1 MRAVIQRVKGASV
14 DIQGE
19 RVASIGNGYVILLGV
34 GQGDDEAAAEVLW
47 NKIWQLRINQDEAGK
62 TNLNLADAGGEV
74 LVVSQFTLYADCR
87 RGRRPSF
94 TSAAAPD
101 RANELYEY
109 FVDLVR
115 RDAGSVQTGR
125 FGADMAV
132 SLVNDGP
139 FTIVLDTAEFM

>member
-115 RDAGSVQTGR
+115 RDAGAVQTGR

-139 FTIVLDTAEFM
+139 FTIVLDTAELM

>member
-1 MRAVIQRVKGASV
+1 MRAVVQRVKGASV

-19 RVASIGNGYVILLGV
+19 RVASIDGGYLILLGV
-34 GQGDDEAAAEVLW
+34 GQGDDETAAEVLW

-109 FVDLVR
+109 FVGLVR
-115 RDAGSVQTGR
+115 RDAGAVQTGR

-139 FTIVLDTAEFM
+139 FTVVLDTAELM

>member
-34 GQGDDEAAAEVLW
+34 GQGDGEAAAEVLW

-101 RANELYEY
+101 RASELYEY

-115 RDAGSVQTGR
+115 RDVGSVQTGR

-139 FTIVLDTAEFM
+139 FTIVLDTAELM

>member
-101 RANELYEY
+101 RANELYEH

-115 RDAGSVQTGR
+115 CDAGSVQTGR

-139 FTIVLDTAEFM
+139 FTIVLDTAELM

>member
-34 GQGDDEAAAEVLW
+34 GQGDDEAAAEILW
-47 NKIWQLRINQDEAGK
+47 NKIWQLRINQDGAGK

-101 RANELYEY
+101 RANELYEH

-139 FTIVLDTAEFM
+139 FTIVLDTAELI

>member
-34 GQGDDEAAAEVLW
+34 GQGDDEAAAEILW
-47 NKIWQLRINQDEAGK
+47 NKIWQLRINQDGAGK

-101 RANELYEY
+101 RANELYEH

-139 FTIVLDTAEFM
+139 FTIVLDTAELM

>member
-34 GQGDDEAAAEVLW
+34 GQGDNEAAAEVLW

-115 RDAGSVQTGR
+115 RDAGAVQTGR

-139 FTIVLDTAEFM
+139 FTIVLDTAELM

>member
-101 RANELYEY
+101 RANELYEH

-115 RDAGSVQTGR
+115 RDVGSVQTGR
-125 FGADMAV
+125 FGADMVV

-139 FTIVLDTAEFM
+139 FTIVLDTAELM

>member
-1 MRAVIQRVKGASV
+1 MRAVVQRVKGASV

-19 RVASIGNGYVILLGV
+19 RVASIDGGYLILLGV
-34 GQGDDEAAAEVLW
+34 GQGDDETAAEVLW

-109 FVDLVR
+109 FVGLVR
-115 RDAGSVQTGR
+115 RDAGAVQTGR

-139 FTIVLDTAEFM
+139 FTVVLDTAEFM

>member
-47 NKIWQLRINQDEAGK
+47 NKIWQLRINQDGAGK

-101 RANELYEY
+101 RANELYEH

-139 FTIVLDTAEFM
+139 FTIALDTAELM

>member
-47 NKIWQLRINQDEAGK
+47 NKIWQLRINQDGAGK

-101 RANELYEY
+101 RANELYEH

>member
-101 RANELYEY
+101 RANELYEH

>member
-34 GQGDDEAAAEVLW
+34 GQGDDEAAAEILW
-47 NKIWQLRINQDEAGK
+47 NKIWQLRINQDGAGK

-101 RANELYEY
+101 RANELYEH

-115 RDAGSVQTGR
+115 RDAGAVQTGR

-139 FTIVLDTAEFM
+139 FTIVLDTAELM